1 MRIRGI
7 GGAALAAIVLAA
19 APEQAMAQPD
29 GFLSGNI
36 KYNAGQ
42 SVQPIF
48 EGWTKN
54 ADGSVNFWFGY
65 LNRNHVQELHVPIGA
80 DNWFEPGDADRGQ
93 PTYFYPRFNRQLF
106 SVTVPAN
113 WGQKELIWTL
123 VANGK
128 SEKAV
133 GWLRPDWEIAPPG
146 TRAGEGNEENQPPK
160 LTVRASASHIGVA
173 SALSLT
179 AAVIDDGLPK
189 PRSTA
194 KRTRPAGPPTFDYD
208 SKLQPPVNV
217 PQVERPARPRAD
229 GQLQVEWIVWRGPTG
244 VSFTPSSVTP
254 DKGQAVTSASF
265 TQPGEYVLRTRATD
279 SLAFAVQDVKVVVSA
294 GRP

>member
-1 MRIRGI
+1 MQMRGTVRV
-7 GGAALAAIVLAA
+7 ALAVIAVAVA
-19 APEQAMAQPD
+19 SGRASAQPD
-29 GFLSGNI
+29 GLLSGNI
-36 KYNAGQ
+36 KYNSGQ

-65 LNRNHVQELHVPIGA
+65 LNRNHVQELHVSVGA
-80 DNWFEPGDADRGQ
+80 DNRFEPGDADRGQ

-123 VANGK
+123 VANGQ

-146 TRAGEGNEENQPPK
+146 TRAGEGNAENQPPK
-160 LTVRASASHIGVA
+160 LTVSASGSQVALA
-173 SALSLT
+173 SALTLT
-179 AAVIDDGLPK
+179 ATVTDDGLPK

-194 KRTRPAGPPTFDYD
+194 KRTRPAGPPAFDYD

-217 PQVERPARPRAD
+217 PQVERPARPRGD
-229 GQLQVEWIVWRGPTG
+229 GQLQVEWIVWRGPVA
-244 VSFTPSSVTP
+244 VSFTPSIVAP

-265 TQPGEYVLRTRATD
+265 SQPGEYVLRTRASD
-279 SLAFAVQDVKVVVSA
+279 SLAFAVQDVKVTVGAS
-294 GRP
+294 RP

>member
-1 MRIRGI
+1 MQMRGI
-7 GGAALAAIVLAA
+7 VWAALAAIVVAG
-19 APEQAMAQPD
+19 APDRASAQPD
-29 GFLSGNI
+29 GLLSGNI
-36 KYNAGQ
+36 KYNSGQ

-65 LNRNHVQELHVPIGA
+65 LNRNHVQELNVPIGA
-80 DNWFEPGDADRGQ
+80 DNRFEPGDADRGQ

-128 SEKAV
+128 SERAV

-146 TRAGEGNEENQPPK
+146 TRAGESGAENKPP
-160 LTVRASASHIGVA
+160 TVTVKASASQIA
-173 SALSLT
+173 LTSTLSLT
-179 AAVIDDGLPK
+179 ATVTDDGLPK

-194 KRTRPAGPPTFDYD
+194 KRTRPAGPPAFDYD

-217 PQVERPARPRAD
+217 PQVERPTRPRAD
-229 GQLQVEWIVWRGPTG
+229 GQLQVEWMVWRGPAG

-279 SLAFAVQDVKVVVSA
+279 SVASAIQDVTVVVS